1 LPRLIFATRWLSLPL
16 WLGLILAQGV
26 YMAQFW
32 VVLAHLI
39 EVAFGKQT
47 ARITRV
53 KRTGHQTDTILGPN
67 GQVLGQ
73 EPITALTETVL
84 LRVVLALD
92 LKLIDGVMISYRL
105 TRVAEPGQRLG
116 AEGQAGH
123 GHHWHQL
130 DPSAQDLHQRRQRH
144 RQGVDVAAFD
154 PYPLPGLGVGDSHG
168 GPDHAPGGP
177 QPALTPPPGPSARR
191 SGPVTAPA
199 RSRACHRL
207 AASGLC

>member
-73 EPITALTETVL
+73 EPITALTEPVL

-105 TRVAEPGQRLG
+105 TRVTVGGYETFMPRLRR
-116 AEGQAGH
+116 EGRPDQPQWLNQVNASVLKVKLATAIIGISSIHLLKTFINAANDTDKVLTWPPLIRIRFLVSALATAMADRIMHPAGRNPH
-123 GHHWHQL
+123 
-130 DPSAQDLHQRRQRH
+130 
-144 RQGVDVAAFD
+144 
-154 PYPLPGLGVGDSHG
+154 
-168 GPDHAPGGP
+168 
-177 QPALTPPPGPSARR
+177 
-191 SGPVTAPA
+191 
-199 RSRACHRL
+199 
-207 AASGLC
+207 